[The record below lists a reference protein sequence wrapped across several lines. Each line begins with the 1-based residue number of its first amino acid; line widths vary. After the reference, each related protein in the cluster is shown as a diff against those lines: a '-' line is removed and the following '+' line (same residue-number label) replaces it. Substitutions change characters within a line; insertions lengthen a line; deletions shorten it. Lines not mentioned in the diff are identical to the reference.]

1 MVKDLKAQ
9 LEATELMHYQDYREL
24 TDEISGQVA
33 YSDAL
38 KVRVFLRFGVV
49 ETETHTVARKIAGRR
64 VVPSGL

>member
-1 MVKDLKAQ
+1 
-9 LEATELMHYQDYREL
+9 MHYQDYREL